1 MSNCYLEQIC
11 DNGILQFNLEWRLYY
26 PYPLETS
33 SWYDD
38 IAVIAPFWSYSNE
51 YLMHTLGDIFPN
63 ATSKVYYNSYQASF
77 NADVHTREILAR
89 AKADV
94 ADSGE

>member
-1 MSNCYLEQIC
+1 
-11 DNGILQFNLEWRLYY
+11 
-26 PYPLETS
+26 
-33 SWYDD
+33 
-38 IAVIAPFWSYSNE
+38 
-51 YLMHTLGDIFPN
+51 MHTLGDIFPN